1 MRTQVCYVST
11 ITEAW
16 EECPWACVVTKVEGG
31 YICFE
36 SQDDYAT
43 WKAQR

>member
-1 MRTQVCYVST
+1 MRTQLCLGVSRKQ
-11 ITEAW
+11 AKA
-16 EECPWACVVTKVEGG
+16 ECPWACVIIQVEGG